1 MDFSVR
7 ICGEAGQG
15 LLSAGKLLLTA
26 LAKSGWEVY
35 AHQDYESRIRGG
47 NNFFQIRIAEHSL
60 MAHSERVDLLVAMT
74 AQSFQVFSTDLSRD
88 SLAVHP
94 GPVQSD
100 LHQYLADFKAIA
112 RDSGGS
118 PKMANSAA
126 AGFIWAFAARETTV
140 LEEELAKFFSGLS
153 EDMVLGN
160 IRAVRAGFALA
171 REYGVEPRTVVSK
184 SSGKRLLL
192 RGNDAAALGAIA
204 SGLKYIS
211 AYPMTPSTGIV
222 EYIASAAQEAGI
234 WVEQAEDE
242 IAAINMAIGASY
254 AGARAMTTTSG
265 GGFCL
270 MTEAVGLA
278 GSAEIPVVI
287 VDGQRPGPSTGL
299 PTRTEQGDLLFAINA
314 GHGDFP
320 LAVLAP
326 GSIEEC
332 FTIMPH
338 AFNIADE
345 YQIPVIVLT
354 DQYLADSFQT
364 LTPPDLDRISINREN
379 IGKAEAGYKRY
390 TLTETGISP
399 RVFPGSEPAVVVSA
413 GDEHDEEGHLIE
425 DAPTRIA
432 MMEKRMKKLE
442 LLRRHA
448 LPPVYW
454 GSENPDLVLLTW
466 GSTWGVARQAMEK
479 LPGGVGLIHLPQL
492 WPLPTDKIRELLP
505 EQSPAYTLE
514 GNYSGQLAAL
524 LRMHSFQVKGSLTRY
539 DGRPLSADS
548 IVKFIGEVL

>member
-1 MDFSVR
+1 MDFTVR

-15 LLSAGKLLLTA
+15 LLSAGKLLLSA

-47 NNFFQIRIAEHSL
+47 NNYFQIRIADDSL
-60 MAHSERVDLLVAMT
+60 TAHSERVDLLVAMT
-74 AQSFQVFSTDLSRD
+74 AQSFQAFSTDLPGD
-88 SLAVHP
+88 SLAIHP
-94 GPVQSD
+94 GPVQGD
-100 LHQYLADFKAIA
+100 IPQHLADFSAIA

-118 PKMANSAA
+118 PKMANAAA
-126 AGFIWAFAARETTV
+126 AGFIWAFAAQETVV
-140 LEEELAKFFSGLS
+140 LEEELAKFFSGLG
-153 EDMVLGN
+153 EDMILGN

-171 REYGVEPRTVVSK
+171 REFGVEPGTVESK
-184 SSGKRLLL
+184 SSNKRLLL

-204 SGLKYIS
+204 AGLKYIS

-222 EYIASAAQEAGI
+222 EYIASVAQEAGI

-287 VDGQRPGPSTGL
+287 VNGQRPGPSTGL

-326 GSIEEC
+326 GSIDEC

-364 LTPPDLDRISINREN
+364 LEPPDLDIISINRGKM
-379 IGKAEAGYKRY
+379 GKAEAGYKRY

-399 RVFPGSEPAVVVSA
+399 RLFPGSEPAVVVSA

-442 LLRRHA
+442 LLRQHA

-454 GSENPDLVLLTW
+454 GKKNPDLVLLTW

-505 EQSPAYTLE
+505 EQGPAYTLE

-524 LRMHSFQVKGSLTRY
+524 LRLHSFQVKGSLTRY
-539 DGRPLSADS
+539 DGRPLTADS
-548 IVKFIGEVL
+548 IVKFVGEVL